1 MSGSDVDGCESQIV
15 KQGDVRVRR
24 SVVPAEDGD
33 LSVKFSVESDRD
45 RAVAVRITDSNVAA
59 DDIDIDPN
67 EGNCQWTADE
77 GKVSFSRSI
86 VSGDSFVIA
95 YRVSDGDRADVAG
108 TPPTIEA
115 IQPIDERDARAGVVP
130 QWRGN
135 GPGAGASVALA
146 GGGGET
152 AVRATAS
159 DVRTIGEREAT
170 TNEANGRRNSD
181 ASIGCLVAIPAYN
194 EAGSIA
200 GVISRTEPHADEVLV
215 VDDGSSDDTA
225 TRAREA
231 GATVIQHDYNKGYG
245 GALKT
250 AFVESKRQN
259 VSHLVIIDGDGQH
272 DPADIPQLVA
282 HQRASKADIV
292 IGSRFTGRRRSD
304 IPPYRRFG
312 LWIINVLTNA
322 SMGIVRSESWI
333 GDTQSGFRAYGER
346 AIDSLATDSAIGQ
359 GMNASTDILYHS
371 QRRRYE
377 IDEIDTV
384 VSYDVENA
392 SSQNAI
398 SHGLDLVS
406 NILQTIERDHPI
418 SSLGLPGVIGTF
430 IGLLFAYWTIFDYV
444 RFEVFPLGLAMTSV
458 FFTLAGVFACF
469 TAIVLHS
476 LNTHLSGWR
485 SANGQ
490 Q

>member
-1 MSGSDVDGCESQIV
+1 MSESDVDGCESQIV

-67 EGNCQWTADE
+67 EGNCQWTTDE
-77 GKVSFSRSI
+77 GEVSFSRSI

-95 YRVSDGDRADVAG
+95 YRVSDGDRADATG

-159 DVRTIGEREAT
+159 DVRTIGERETT

-200 GVISRTEPHADEVLV
+200 NVISRTEPHANEVLV

-231 GATVIQHDYNKGYG
+231 GATVVQHERNRGYG
-245 GALKT
+245 AALRRTFGEADRRGA
-250 AFVESKRQN
+250 QN
-259 VSHLVIIDGDGQH
+259 LVVIDGDGQH
-272 DPADIPQLVA
+272 DPGDIPRLLDRQTDDEP
-282 HQRASKADIV
+282 RIV
-292 IGSRFTGRRRSD
+292 IGSRFVGDRRSD
-304 IPPYRRFG
+304 IPVYRRLG
-312 LWIINVLTNA
+312 LRVVNAITNL
-322 SMGIVRSESWI
+322 SLGSVGSDHCVE
-333 GDTQSGFRAYGER
+333 DTQSGFRAYNNA
-346 AIDSLATDSAIGQ
+346 AIGSLADDGAVGA
-359 GMNASTDILYHS
+359 GMGASTDVLHHAR
-371 QRRRYE
+371 QHGFE
-377 IDEIDTV
+377 IEEVGTRIE
-384 VSYDVENA
+384 YDVESA
-392 SSQNAI
+392 SSHNPI
-398 SHGLDLVS
+398 VHGLALVS
-406 NILQTIERDHPI
+406 NLLRTIERDHPI
-418 SSLGLPGVIGTF
+418 AFLGVPGFLSAFV
-430 IGLLFAYWTIFDYV
+430 GLGFGYWMLTNYIKTGA
-444 RFEVFPLGLAMTSV
+444 FPMGLALSAT
-458 FFTLAGVFACF
+458 FFLLVGVFACF
-469 TAIVLHS
+469 TAIILHS
-476 LNTHLSGWR
+476 LNRYFDSGAPVP
-485 SANGQ
+485 S
-490 Q
+490 